1 MVFSCPI
8 FFCLNIKFFFNAMVP
23 NLVSWQSQIF
33 YSRIQIWTKM
43 LFQNSCVRMPSRC
56 RVKGCKSLTGLYKAN
71 SELQRTKWKEALS
84 FTGKG
89 NNKDKLSTET
99 DKRTSDWDY
108 IMTQKDTI
116 HWFWMQS
123 KNSDLASD
131 LLNA

>member
-1 MVFSCPI
+1 MVFSCSI
-8 FFCLNIKFFFNAMVP
+8 FCLNIKLFFNAMVP

-71 SELQRTKWKEALS
+71 SELQRSKWKEALS

-99 DKRTSDWDY
+99 DKKYEWLGLY
-108 IMTQKDTI
+108 NDTKRY
-116 HWFWMQS
+116 HTLVLNVVKEFRPCSWFT
-123 KNSDLASD
+123 
-131 LLNA
+131 

>member
-1 MVFSCPI
+1 
-8 FFCLNIKFFFNAMVP
+8 
-23 NLVSWQSQIF
+23 
-33 YSRIQIWTKM
+33 M
-43 LFQNSCVRMPSRC
+43 LFQNSCVIMPSQC

-71 SELQRTKWKEALS
+71 SEVQRSKWKEALS

-116 HWFWMQS
+116 HWF
-123 KNSDLASD
+123 
-131 LLNA
+131 